1 MPRGDLQVTTR
12 ELPARLAD
20 QALMLEFVAFLPC
33 DPRDKELKDQRKRQA
48 NSAGSLCEVSRV
60 RAAWPL
66 HVLCSGGS
74 KGGMKV
80 GGVKEMSPNIVES
93 TIGTLEPT

>member
-12 ELPARLAD
+12 ELPTRLAD

-60 RAAWPL
+60 RAAWPS
-66 HVLCSGGS
+66 HGLC
-74 KGGMKV
+74 KV
-80 GGVKEMSPNIVES
+80 SAGIQRLDPPPTLYEGLS
-93 TIGTLEPT
+93 THY